1 MQIPCGFQN
10 AILMR
15 EYDLTSALDFGFLNA
30 NRNPAACCRC
40 ENEMVAKTDNR
51 QICPIEGLGSSHP
64 QRDGRSR
71 KNSFWSFRI
80 RWPYLA
86 LSKLQPWR
94 KMKNGESEFLAA
106 VAVYCFRNVEEKYYL
121 KK

>member
-1 MQIPCGFQN
+1 MQVSERDFDEGIRF
-10 AILMR
+10 
-15 EYDLTSALDFGFLNA
+15 TSALDFGFLNA

-64 QRDGRSR
+64 QRDGRR
-71 KNSFWSFRI
+71 KQNSFWSFRI

-86 LSKLQPWR
+86 LEMSK
-94 KMKNGESEFLAA
+94 KNI
-106 VAVYCFRNVEEKYYL
+106 
-121 KK
+121 